1 MRMTASEV
9 AFAAH
14 GTLIGPDVEAN
25 GISFNSRTLAAGQ
38 VFVAAVSYNHLT
50 LPTNIEVEF
59 SVGGVSFKQN

>member
-25 GISFNSRTLAAGQ
+25 GVSFDSRTLAVGQ
-38 VFVAAVSYNHLT
+38 VFVAVGAERDGH
-50 LPTNIEVEF
+50 EF
-59 SVGGVSFKQN
+59 